1 MSDNITQAEE
11 AIIGCIIA
19 DYENVLPE
27 IMPILKEAD
36 FYVKK
41 YADIYSACLKLYQ
54 ENKAIDPISIHN
66 ILPDI
71 KISELSGLA
80 DYVVSSAF
88 VRTYCDIVKNAS
100 KTRQLD
106 RILLAAKK
114 ALADGETYE
123 AISGRLTDSLA
134 EIESARI
141 NEFISAKDVIF
152 DIYQEVKKG
161 KITGLKTGF
170 KKIDK
175 IMHGLQKSNLITLAA
190 DTGKGKTALAL
201 NIAANVLADNKT
213 VLLYS
218 LEMSASENIKRLL
231 SIISETNSNVSD
243 SDLFPDDVNKR
254 LNGCNFI
261 MEHNFFV
268 NDKQQSVDTVA
279 ATSKAKM
286 NELRRK
292 GGTIDLIIVDYV
304 QILSGSG
311 RAENRQSEVAGIAQR
326 LKGLAKEI
334 NIPVIILSQ
343 VNAEYEKDKRQLR
356 LNDLRESKAIAH
368 ASDIVM
374 ILNKD
379 KDDFRDP
386 NYTLNILKNRNGP
399 LFYMKLE
406 FIREYTKFI
415 ETEKEET
422 HEAPEWQKN

>member
-41 YADIYSACLKLYQ
+41 YSDIYSACLKLYQ

>member
-1 MSDNITQAEE
+1 
-11 AIIGCIIA
+11 
-19 DYENVLPE
+19 
-27 IMPILKEAD
+27 
-36 FYVKK
+36 
-41 YADIYSACLKLYQ
+41 
-54 ENKAIDPISIHN
+54 
-66 ILPDI
+66 
-71 KISELSGLA
+71 
-80 DYVVSSAF
+80 
-88 VRTYCDIVKNAS
+88 
-100 KTRQLD
+100 
-106 RILLAAKK
+106 
-114 ALADGETYE
+114 
-123 AISGRLTDSLA
+123 
-134 EIESARI
+134 
-141 NEFISAKDVIF
+141 
-152 DIYQEVKKG
+152 
-161 KITGLKTGF
+161 
-170 KKIDK
+170 
-175 IMHGLQKSNLITLAA
+175 MHGLQKSNLITLAA